1 MKDYAAA
8 ERRADDARAIL
19 AGGTDAALTAER
31 AERYAGAVRIER
43 GPAAFRVTFPMLTA
57 HAKGTPEAKAAWENA
72 KRPMQDVK
80 AIIGR
85 KWDPVQGAWIVPL
98 DMAQSVEC
106 LALDYGATI
115 EDAAAV
121 PAELAARIAELEA
134 ALRRAHDD
142 WRRACD
148 ERDAALRLADEYA
161 ALLEPGE
168 AVAA

>member
-1 MKDYAAA
+1 MRDYAAA

-19 AGGTDAALTAER
+19 AGGTDAALAAER
-31 AERYAGAVRIER
+31 AERYAGVVKIER
-43 GPAAFRVTFPMLTA
+43 GPAAFRVTFPQLSA
-57 HAKGTPEAKAAWENA
+57 HAKGTPEARAAWDTA
-72 KRPMQDVK
+72 KPAMADVK

-85 KWDPVQGAWIVPL
+85 KWDAVQGAWIVPL

-115 EDAAAV
+115 EDAAADV
-121 PAELAARIAELEA
+121 PAELAARIAELEHRVA
-134 ALRRAHDD
+134 VLT
-142 WRRACD
+142 D

-161 ALLEPGE
+161 AMLDSQ

>member
-19 AGGTDAALTAER
+19 AGGTDAAVTAER

-43 GPAAFRVTFPMLTA
+43 GPAAFRVTFPQLSA
-57 HAKGTPEAKAAWENA
+57 HAKGTPEARAAWDTA
-72 KRPMQDVK
+72 KPAIADVK
-80 AIIGR
+80 AIMGR
-85 KWDPVQGAWIVPL
+85 KWDAVQGAWIVPL
-98 DMAQSVEC
+98 DMAQSIEC

-115 EDAAAV
+115 EDV
-121 PAELAARIAELEA
+121 TPDIPAEFAARIAELEQRIV
-134 ALRRAHDD
+134 ALT
-142 WRRACD
+142 D

-161 ALLEPGE
+161 AMLDGQ

>member
-1 MKDYAAA
+1 MRDYAAA
-8 ERRADDARAIL
+8 ERRAEDVRKAL
-19 AGGTDAALTAER
+19 YGQPDAAVRAER
-31 AERYAGAVRIER
+31 AERYAGVVKIER
-43 GPAAFRVTFPMLTA
+43 GPAAFRVTFPQLTA
-57 HAKGTPEAKAAWENA
+57 HAKGTPEARTAWDTA
-72 KRPMQDVK
+72 KPAMADVK

-85 KWDPVQGAWIVPL
+85 KWDAVQGAWIVPL

-134 ALRRAHDD
+134 ALRRAHD
-142 WRRACD
+142 